1 MQYFIVSISVMEVQG
16 LEISRP
22 TDKTE
27 SIFLWNP
34 NKFYLYIRLMMSAK
48 KGLKTQ
54 KKINIHTVDKDYE
67 SRGNL
72 VGHSIP

>member
-1 MQYFIVSISVMEVQG
+1 MEVQG

-27 SIFLWNP
+27 SVFLWNP
-34 NKFYLYIRLMMSAK
+34 NKFCLYIRLMMSAK

-72 VGHSIP
+72 IGRSIP